1 MTNADAVV
9 VGAGLAGLTAARN
22 LTTAGLEV
30 VVLEARDRVG
40 GRTFDQELSNGV
52 RVECGGQWI
61 GPTQDAVASLV
72 QELGLDTHATFVD
85 GEDIMFCDGQA
96 VRYSD
101 ESFGLPE
108 ESAEELFR
116 VWERIE
122 GLADQISVEAP
133 WTSPEADSL
142 DELTVASW
150 LRAQTD
156 DSLVLRFLRMV
167 VPAIFAAEP
176 GEMSMLHFLFYVK
189 SGNGLVMLAAT
200 EGGAQE
206 RRVVGGTQSISIAM
220 ASELGDVLRLN
231 SPVSEIRQTP
241 DGVTIVHNAGS
252 IRTTDVIVAIPPTL
266 AGRIIYDPV
275 LPARRDSLTQQ
286 MPAGS
291 VIKINIGY
299 RTPFWRDE
307 GLTGSVLS
315 LDDPF
320 SIVFDNSPP
329 DAECGVLV
337 TFAEADH
344 SRHVRSITNE
354 DRQRLAVDTMVNYF
368 GPRAKEAVDI
378 VELDWSAEPWTRG
391 CYGAHLG
398 AGVWTRYGVAL
409 AEPIGH
415 IHWAGAE
422 TAQTWNGYMDG
433 AIRSGYRAAKEI
445 LALSPAP

>member
-1 MTNADAVV
+1 MANVDAVV
-9 VGAGLAGLTAARN
+9 VGAGLAGLTAARD
-22 LTTAGLEV
+22 LTKAGLEV

-52 RVECGGQWI
+52 RVESGGQWI
-61 GPTQDAVASLV
+61 GPSQDAVTSLV
-72 QELGLDTHATFVD
+72 EELGLETHPTFVD
-85 GEDIMFCDGQA
+85 GEDIMFYDGQA

-101 ESFGLPE
+101 ESFGLPQE
-108 ESAEELFR
+108 CAEELFR

-122 GLADQISVEAP
+122 GLADRISVESP
-133 WTSPEADSL
+133 WTSLEADSL
-142 DELTVASW
+142 DESTVASW
-150 LRAQTD
+150 LRAETENG
-156 DSLVLRFLRMV
+156 LVLRFFGMV

-189 SGNGLVMLAAT
+189 SGNGLAMLAAT

-220 ASELGDVLRLN
+220 ASELGDAVRMN
-231 SPVSEIRQTP
+231 TPVQGIRQTP
-241 DGVTIVHNAGS
+241 GGVTIVHNAGS
-252 IRTTDVIVAIPPTL
+252 IQASEVIVAIPPTL

-299 RTPFWRDE
+299 RTPFWREE
-307 GLTGSVLS
+307 GLSGAVLS
-315 LDDPF
+315 LEDPF
-320 SIVFDNSPP
+320 SFVFDNSPP
-329 DAECGVLV
+329 DAKCGVLV

-344 SRHVRSITNE
+344 SRHVRDMTKE
-354 DRQRLAVDTMVNYF
+354 TRHRLAVETMVKYF
-368 GPRAKEAVDI
+368 GPQASQTTDI
-378 VELDWSAEPWTRG
+378 IELDWSAEPWTRG

-398 AGVWTRYGVAL
+398 AGVWTRYGNAL
-409 AEPIGH
+409 AEPIGR
-415 IHWAGAE
+415 IHWAGTE

-433 AIRSGYRAAKEI
+433 AVRSGHRTAKEI
-445 LALSPAP
+445 LG